1 MRPMMSTS
9 HVTISEIATLTSSIA
24 SPTLDLKLLRSG
36 MPTFQHATMRSSL
49 PGVEA
54 PAWGVKG
61 GGMAPASKGAGHCER
76 GGLCERGG
84 RVGTMKMDT
93 GRCVCVCVWCVCVCV
108 VRTKTHKTKN

>member
-1 MRPMMSTS
+1 MLGNALVMVRSYMEKKSGCTSLRPMMSTS

-76 GGLCERGG
+76 GGLVASEGAG
-84 RVGTMKMDT
+84 SEP
-93 GRCVCVCVWCVCVCV
+93 
-108 VRTKTHKTKN
+108 